1 MGYIAGHVHT
11 VVTDTMGYIAGHVH
25 TVQTQWDTDIAGH
38 VHTVVTDTMGYRHS
52 WTCAHGSYRH
62 NGIQT

>member
-1 MGYIAGHVHT
+1 M
-11 VVTDTMGYIAGHVH
+11 VVKDTMGYIAGHVH
-25 TVQTQWDTDIAGH
+25 IVVTDTMGYIAGH

-52 WTCAHGSYRH
+52 WTCTHGSYRH